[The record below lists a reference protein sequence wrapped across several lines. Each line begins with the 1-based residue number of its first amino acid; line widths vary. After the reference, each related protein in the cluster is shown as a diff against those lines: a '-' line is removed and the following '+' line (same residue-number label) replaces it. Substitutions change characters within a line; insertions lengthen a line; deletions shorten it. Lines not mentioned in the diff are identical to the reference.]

1 MTDRKTFIKK
11 NTLVVITGPTA
22 VGKTDVAI
30 EVAKYF
36 NTVILSADSRQFYKM
51 LRIGTAA
58 PDDGQLAEVPHYFI
72 GHLNLD
78 DYYNVSKY
86 EQDALK
92 LLEELFVIH
101 NPVVMTGGSGLY
113 IDAVTRGIDPF
124 PDADTAIRDQI
135 NRWYAEEGISSLREK
150 LKKLD
155 PDYYKKV
162 DLNNPNRLKR
172 AIEVCLVTG
181 KTYSSQR
188 QNIVK
193 ERDFNI
199 IKIGLNL
206 PREVLFERIA
216 RRTEKMIGDGLLQ
229 EVLSLREFRGENALN
244 TVGYKE
250 LFRHLDGDIT
260 LEQAIR
266 DIKTNTRRYAKRQ
279 LTWFKRDKEMT
290 WFPPAPATDII
301 RHIEQKMELSG

>member
-1 MTDRKTFIKK
+1 MTDKRSIQQPK
-11 NTLVVITGPTA
+11 TLVVIAGPTA
-22 VGKTDVAI
+22 VGKTEAAI
-30 EVAKYF
+30 EAAQHF
-36 NTVILSADSRQFYKM
+36 NTVILSADSRQFYKK

-58 PDDGQLAEVPHYFI
+58 PDAEQLARVPHHFI

-78 DYYNVSKY
+78 DYYNVSRY
-86 EQDALK
+86 EHDVLG
-92 LLEELFVIH
+92 LLGDLFKQH
-101 NPVVMTGGSGLY
+101 NPVIMTGGSMLY
-113 IDAVTRGIDPF
+113 IDAVTRGIDAL
-124 PDADTAIRDQI
+124 PDADPAIRDQI
-135 NRWYAEEGISSLREK
+135 NRWHTDDGIAGLREK

-155 PDYYKKV
+155 PDYYEKV

-172 AIEVCLVTG
+172 AIEVCLATG

-188 QNIVK
+188 SNTVK
-193 ERDFNI
+193 ARDFNI

-216 RRTEKMIGDGLLQ
+216 LRTEKMISDGLLQ
-229 EVLSLREFRGENALN
+229 EVQSLREFRGENALN

-250 LFRHLDGDIT
+250 LFRYLDGDIT

-279 LTWFKRDKEMT
+279 LTWLKRDEEMK
-290 WFPPAPATDII
+290 WFPPAPTAAII
-301 RHIEQKMELSG
+301 RHIEQQMGLHG

>member
-1 MTDRKTFIKK
+1 MTDKKPFAKTD
-11 NTLVVITGPTA
+11 TLVVITGPTA

-58 PDDGQLAEVPHYFI
+58 PDAGQLAEVHHYFI

-92 LLEELFVIH
+92 LLEELFVSH

-124 PDADTAIRDQI
+124 PDADPAIRDQI

-206 PREVLFERIA
+206 PREALFERIA

-229 EVLSLREFRGENALN
+229 EVLSLREYRGENALN

-250 LFRHLDGDIT
+250 LFRYLDGDIT

-301 RHIEQKMELSG
+301 RHIELKMELSV

>member
-1 MTDRKTFIKK
+1 MTDKKPIAKTK
-11 NTLVVITGPTA
+11 TLVVISGPTA
-22 VGKTDVAI
+22 VGKTEVAI
-30 EVAKYF
+30 EAAQHF
-36 NTVILSADSRQFYKM
+36 DTVILSADSRQFYKM

-58 PDDGQLAEVPHYFI
+58 PDAGQLAKVPHHFI

-78 DYYNVSKY
+78 DYYNVAKY
-86 EQDALK
+86 EQDALT
-92 LLEELFVIH
+92 LLKELFEKH

-124 PDADTAIRDQI
+124 PDVEPAIRDQI
-135 NRWYAEEGISSLREK
+135 NRWYDNDGITFLRTK
-150 LKKLD
+150 LKELD
-155 PDYYKKV
+155 PDYYENV

-188 QNIVK
+188 QNILK

-206 PREVLFERIA
+206 PRDLLFERIA
-216 RRTEKMIGDGLLQ
+216 ARTEKMISDGLLK
-229 EVLSLREFRGENALN
+229 EVQSLREFRGENALN
-244 TVGYKE
+244 TLGYKE
-250 LFRHLDGDIT
+250 LFKYLDGDIS

-279 LTWFKRDKEMT
+279 LTWLKRDEVME
-290 WFPPAPATDII
+290 WFPPAPAANII
-301 RHIEQKMELSG
+301 QHIEQQMELMK

>member
-1 MTDRKTFIKK
+1 MTDKKPFAKTD
-11 NTLVVITGPTA
+11 TLVVITGPTA

-58 PDDGQLAEVPHYFI
+58 PDDGQLAEVHHHFI

-92 LLEELFVIH
+92 LLEELFVSH

-124 PDADTAIRDQI
+124 PDADPAIRDQI

-206 PREVLFERIA
+206 PREALFERIA

-229 EVLSLREFRGENALN
+229 EVLSLREYRGENALN

-250 LFRHLDGDIT
+250 LFRYLDGDIT

-301 RHIEQKMELSG
+301 RHIELKMELSV

>member
-1 MTDRKTFIKK
+1 MTDKKPFAKTD
-11 NTLVVITGPTA
+11 TLVVITGPTA

-58 PDDGQLAEVPHYFI
+58 PDDGQLAEVHHHFI

-92 LLEELFVIH
+92 LLEELFVSH

-124 PDADTAIRDQI
+124 PDADPAIRDQI

-206 PREVLFERIA
+206 PREALFERIA

-229 EVLSLREFRGENALN
+229 EVLSLREYRGENALN

-250 LFRHLDGDIT
+250 LFRYLDGDIT

>member
-1 MTDRKTFIKK
+1 MTDKKPFAKTD
-11 NTLVVITGPTA
+11 TLVVITGPTA

-58 PDDGQLAEVPHYFI
+58 PDDGQLAEVHHYFI

-124 PDADTAIRDQI
+124 PDADPAIRDQI

-206 PREVLFERIA
+206 PREALFERIA

-229 EVLSLREFRGENALN
+229 EVLSLREYRGENALN

-250 LFRHLDGDIT
+250 LFRYLDGDIT

-301 RHIEQKMELSG
+301 RHIELKMELSV

>member
-1 MTDRKTFIKK
+1 MTDKKPFAKTD
-11 NTLVVITGPTA
+11 TLVVITGPTA
-22 VGKTDVAI
+22 VGKTAVAI
-30 EVAKYF
+30 EVAQHF

-58 PDDGQLAEVPHYFI
+58 PDAGQLAEVSHYFI

-92 LLEELFVIH
+92 LLEELFVKH

-124 PDADTAIRDQI
+124 PDADPAIRDQI
-135 NRWYAEEGISSLREK
+135 NRWYAQEGISSLREK

-155 PDYYKKV
+155 PDYYEKV

-188 QNIVK
+188 RNIVK

-229 EVLSLREFRGENALN
+229 EVQSLREFRGENALN

-260 LEQAIR
+260 LEQAIS

-279 LTWFKRDKEMT
+279 LTWFKRDKVME
-290 WFPPAPATDII
+290 WFPPAPAANII
-301 RHIEQKMELSG
+301 QHIEQQMELMK